1 MASTLAQLV
10 TQTRQDYLLGGSR
23 EVVARLGA
31 AITTTTQVAITLTG
45 MNPAAG
51 MVLTV
56 DSEDIYVIAATGAAT
71 TDVVRGWNGTT
82 AATHLNAAL
91 VYVNQKFPDAK
102 IIRAINDELASLTSP
117 TNGLFRVKTV
127 SLTTGS
133 GKLGYDLTAVA
144 ADFIDVLYPYV
155 RDSAGS
161 ITYHYRRNREWD
173 LTRNM
178 PTADFASG
186 FALTFRRGLISDR
199 TLLVVYAA
207 KYGRVTDANLATD
220 IGTTT
225 GIQDTAEDLLP
236 LGAAIRLMAGREPKR
251 NFTEARPEARPAQD
265 VPPGAVNASVN
276 GLRLLRYQRIGEER
290 ARLQAQYEQ
299 FQNVPVAL

>member
-10 TQTRQDYLLGGSR
+10 TQTRQDYLLSGSR
-23 EVVARLGA
+23 EIVARLSLA
-31 AITTTTQVAITLTG
+31 VTTTAQTAITLTG
-45 MNPAAG
+45 VSPVAG
-51 MVLTV
+51 MVLTI

-82 AATHLNAAL
+82 PATHLALVL

-117 TNGLFRVKTV
+117 ANGLFRVKTV
-127 SLTTGS
+127 SLTSVS
-133 GKLGYDLTAVA
+133 GRNGYDLTAVA

-155 RDSAGS
+155 RDSAGTS
-161 ITYHYRRNREWD
+161 TYRYARNREWD
-173 LTRNM
+173 LVRNM
-178 PTADFASG
+178 PTADFPSG
-186 FALTFRRGLISDR
+186 LALTFRRGLPSDR
-199 TLLVVYAA
+199 TVLVVYAA

-251 NFTEARPEARPAQD
+251 NFTEARPESRPAMD
-265 VPPGAVNASVN
+265 VPPGSVNASVN
-276 GLRLLRYQRIGEER
+276 GLRLLRYQRINEER
-290 ARLQAQYEQ
+290 ARLNAEYEQ
-299 FQNVPVAL
+299 FVNVVSA